1 MADVR
6 EDISQTSIRSPSDQ
20 SLISNRVFSEMSL
33 LEQEQLGQR
42 EVSLLNSAPLNLN
55 KSTPLSLNRSPFP
68 DTELSALK
76 AKTQTREPQSLQSQ
90 LKERLYGKPENSGA
104 MQFVRLQTLSRTQ
117 ISGVKYFFTCGFL
130 VSSVCKFVYFQRV
143 LFSPLL
149 KSRC

>member
-42 EVSLLNSAPLNLN
+42 EVSVLNSA
-55 KSTPLSLNRSPFP
+55 PLSLNRSPFP